1 MHDCW
6 LVDIGSSRV
15 KWQVRSLAGE
25 ILEAG
30 VSARPEECARALQAA
45 GRERRPTGIWLARV
59 GAPEREGALLA
70 GLDPLSAEIPL
81 VRVRAQAEGPCGLH
95 TDYAEGQLGV
105 DRYCALVAARARCR
119 HPVVLVDAGTAVTV
133 DALAG
138 DGRHLGG
145 YLLPGRQLGWGVL
158 QQRLADRIP
167 HREPDAWPAVLA
179 SAPGGNSEAA
189 LERGWGLGLAG
200 AVDRVIAEA
209 RAALGGQAECWLAGG
224 DADWLAPLLHEPVAP
239 APDLVLDGLW
249 TLARAESG
257 A

>member
-1 MHDCW
+1 MHDRW

-25 ILEAG
+25 VLDAG
-30 VSARPEECARALQAA
+30 ASPRPEDCARALRAA
-45 GRERRPTGIWLARV
+45 GRERRPAAIWLARV

-70 GLDPLSAEIPL
+70 ALEPLAAEIPL
-81 VRVRAQAEGPCGLH
+81 VRVRAQARGPYGLR

-105 DRYCALVAARARCR
+105 DRYCALVAARARRR

-133 DALAG
+133 DALAA
-138 DGRHLGG
+138 DGRHAGG
-145 YLLPGRQLGWGVL
+145 YLLPGRHLGWDVL

-167 HREPDAWPAVLA
+167 ERGAGDWPAALA
-179 SAPGGNSEAA
+179 TAPALDSEAA

-200 AVDRVIAEA
+200 AADRVIAEA
-209 RAALGGQAECWLAGG
+209 RAALGGEAECWLSGG
-224 DADWLAPLLHEPVAP
+224 DAEWLAPLLHEPVAR

-249 TLARAESG
+249 ELARAEDP